1 MLTRQQ
7 IAEFNDNGLLILRSF
22 YDVKK
27 EIEPIL
33 NSLYKIIGAI
43 IDREGLA
50 IEREPFCPEAFD
62 SGLMELVTHDRAL
75 GGVVYDAAKQIPAFV
90 RLLSSEKHEKA
101 YHSLYGSELPGIG
114 HGGQGIRIDLPF
126 EERFRAPWHQ
136 EYLNQLRSMEGVTF
150 WSPLL
155 EMAKNTGPVEYCLGS
170 HKKGVF
176 PVRLNDPKSRGKR
189 GAYAMVIDQE
199 EDIISQY
206 SRVAPLLEPGDVAL
220 IHWHTIHRSGFNSSS
235 RCRWSMQ
242 MRYFSFDNE
251 TAIANSWIGSFAAGT
266 RIETIHPE
274 LVVKD

>member
-1 MLTRQQ
+1 MLTKQQ
-7 IAEFNDNGLLILRSF
+7 TGEFNENGFVILQSF
-22 YDVKK
+22 YDVKR

-33 NSLYKIIGAI
+33 HALYKIIGAI
-43 IDREGLA
+43 IEREGLA
-50 IEREPFCPEAFD
+50 IEREPFCPESFD
-62 SGLMELVTHDRAL
+62 SGFLELVTHDRAL

-101 YHSLYGSELPGIG
+101 YRSLYGSELPGIG

-126 EERFRAPWHQ
+126 EEKFRAPWHQ

-155 EMAKNTGPVEYCLGS
+155 QITKNMGPVECCLGS
-170 HKKGVF
+170 HKQGVF
-176 PVRLNDPKSRGKR
+176 PVRLSDPKSRDKQ
-189 GAYAMVIDQE
+189 GAYAMVIDHE
-199 EDIISQY
+199 DDIISPY
-206 SRVAPLLEPGDVAL
+206 HRVAPLLEPGDVAL
-220 IHWHTIHRSGFNSSS
+220 IHWHAIHRSGANCSS

-251 TAIANSWIGSFAAGT
+251 TAIANSWVGSFATGT
-266 RIETIHPE
+266 GIDTIHPE